1 MGASDDDDELLPPS
15 PDDAG
20 FDFPED
26 ADAGPSDDDEE
37 PLSEELPPD
46 ESPPDELPDEPPSED
61 PPDDPPAELPG
72 EPLDALFAALVRDD
86 APRSFLAQPDPL
98 KWIVGDEN
106 CLRIVPSRPH
116 AGQKAGPW
124 SLILW
129 RMSAR
134 WPQEVQ
140 RYS

>member
-1 MGASDDDDELLPPS
+1 MASGQSPLGAADDDELLPPS
-15 PDDAG
+15 PDEAG
-20 FDFPED
+20 FDSPED
-26 ADAGPSDDDEE
+26 EDEEAPDDDDE
-37 PLSEELPPD
+37 PPSVD
-46 ESPPDELPDEPPSED
+46 PPDELPDEL
-61 PPDDPPAELPG
+61 PD
-72 EPLDALFAALVRDD
+72 EPLDALLDALFAALVRDD

-116 AGQKAGPW
+116 AGQKTGPW
-124 SLILW
+124 SLIPW

-134 WPQEVQ
+134 WSQEVQ

>member
-1 MGASDDDDELLPPS
+1 LLPPS
-15 PDDAG
+15 PDEAG
-20 FDFPED
+20 FDSPED
-26 ADAGPSDDDEE
+26 EDVFASPEDEDVEPPDDDE
-37 PLSEELPPD
+37 P
-46 ESPPDELPDEPPSED
+46 ESDDPPDEPPSEGPWD
-61 PPDDPPAELPG
+61 

-98 KWIVGDEN
+98 KWIAGNVN

-116 AGQKAGPW
+116 AGQKTGPG
-124 SLILW
+124 SLIPW

-134 WPQEVQ
+134 WSQEVQ